1 MTPILVL
8 VGTAKQVPSE
18 ESLSGGFIKATLTID
33 CGKQTSEKCS
43 SDFDIEFFGKTLDKL
58 REIDDIVGKTL
69 LIKANLKARQY
80 QNKTYYNLVGVDVEV
95 IHSTYSPTQKS
106 QITKSPQPSVEELD
120 IGDDDLPF

>member
-1 MTPILVL
+1 MTPVLVL

-18 ESLSGGFIKATLTID
+18 ESLSGAFIKATLTID

-43 SDFDIEFFGKTLDKL
+43 SDFDIEWFGKSLDKL

-69 LIKANLKARQY
+69 LIKANLKSRQY
-80 QNKTYYNLVGVDVEV
+80 QNKTYYNLVGCDVEV
-95 IHSTYSPTQKS
+95 IHSTYSPTQKG
-106 QITKSPQPSVEELD
+106 QITKSPQPSVED